1 MGHAKVKDEQFRV
14 IENVVRG
21 RESRHVRKHT
31 NRCSISL
38 PAYQHRHGAFFTDSS
53 DPSNDVNLSVCSAD
67 WARCA
72 AVQRFT
78 GAGKARGNARRKLL
92 SNTIDTTDLPRTATP
107 RLPIPQN
114 TGATHVDNT
123 LKNNVQLTWTAPPK
137 GTGEVV
143 FSYAVVTQNNGSIN
157 TFYATLTSPTIAELD
172 SHGVSC
178 AGGVACFGH
187 NCSGS
192 YSTCVDG
199 YCRCPDNPDRDYC
212 TCLDWPVTWRLNVT
226 AGVTIDRVLL
236 TSSSLAASSVTYPQ
250 CSVRAVEKISDK
262 NLPGSYGSD
271 DGGGDSVGLLKY
283 LTQRS
288 ESCVSDSVCNDG
300 KERECSLGEYCS
312 GSNAIGTMCIDGSCR
327 CPNDPNRDYCTC
339 LARHAGCNISLDPDH
354 APGIPYYLGIQE
366 SVYSCSNN
374 NSNSSYAVHILGS
387 YDNGRK
393 TANSS
398 VSISGYNFGIKPI
411 ILVLVSYKALNW
423 ILNIPPGI
431 VIHKVLLTSDN
442 YYRGVSNVTYP
453 SGSVTSV
460 ERDSHLQYAY
470 GNDEGGSNTIALLQ
484 YVTQRF
490 GPVSSFSGS
499 RSANNWKLDLGSTL
513 PSPAVCPSVSTTPVP
528 ATNISVCPKV
538 KSSLVTVTSVK
549 RTMTS
554 VMRIPEATMTS
565 VAGSISSIFVAL
577 GGAVGFCIVS
587 GTLSV
592 MSVITAAAIK
602 QRKTRAQG
610 NNSNSTINNELTY
623 IPHVGNN
630 LVTSTGF
637 GVPFSKNT
645 TAAADRLPPCN
656 SEVCYSPLVEQ
667 FTADKP
673 PPVYPASGHA
683 SV

>member
-1 MGHAKVKDEQFRV
+1 MTRSLAAAILIACLPTFVIAMPTGAPLSACLSVSPAIGHRGLSQPLASSPYVL
-14 IENVVRG
+14 NVSQVTFAGGYTPGQTYTLLLTGQGAQQYRG
-21 RESRHVRKHT
+21 LLV
-31 NRCSISL
+31 
-38 PAYQHRHGAFFTDSS
+38 QGRHGVTPVGSFS
-53 DPSNDVNLSVCSAD
+53 
-67 WARCA
+67 
-72 AVQRFT
+72 
-78 GAGKARGNARRKLL
+78 
-92 SNTIDTTDLPRTATP
+92 ATP
-107 RLPIPQN
+107 LTQPTCPGN

-212 TCLDWPVTWRLNVT
+212 TCLAKVSGCSIVENPSNSSGISYFRQVKQTLYSCLNTLPSCQYGVHVIGIVMGEANNFDANGIVTTVSLTVDGEIQVPIILVLVSDWPVTWRLNVT

-565 VAGSISSIFVAL
+565 GLESNIKLFEKASIF
-577 GGAVGFCIVS
+577 
-587 GTLSV
+587 
-592 MSVITAAAIK
+592 
-602 QRKTRAQG
+602 
-610 NNSNSTINNELTY
+610 
-623 IPHVGNN
+623 
-630 LVTSTGF
+630 
-637 GVPFSKNT
+637 
-645 TAAADRLPPCN
+645 
-656 SEVCYSPLVEQ
+656 
-667 FTADKP
+667 
-673 PPVYPASGHA
+673 
-683 SV
+683 